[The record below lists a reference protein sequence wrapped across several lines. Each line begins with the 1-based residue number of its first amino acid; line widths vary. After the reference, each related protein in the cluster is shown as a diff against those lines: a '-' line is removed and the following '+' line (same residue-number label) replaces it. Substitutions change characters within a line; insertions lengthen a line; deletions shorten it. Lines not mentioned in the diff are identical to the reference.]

1 MSRFAPFVVAAG
13 LAATTNARADRVRE
27 LDLGMLLTMDERI
40 QSRAV
45 AASIT
50 HTSDGLHLR
59 GLIPGGVAF
68 SSTEYCD
75 ELESDTMELATTTSS
90 LSPMIEVGLRVG
102 RDLMAGST
110 VALGPTYELTLGHVM
125 PGNERHLA
133 LLVGFSRR
141 R

>member
-1 MSRFAPFVVAAG
+1 MCRFASFVVAAG
-13 LAATTNARADRVRE
+13 LSMTTSARADRE
-27 LDLGMLLTMDERI
+27 LDLGTLLAMDHRI
-40 QSRAV
+40 QARAV

-50 HTSDGLHLR
+50 HSSDGLHLR
-59 GLIPGGVAF
+59 GLIPGGIAF

-75 ELESDTMELATTTSS
+75 ELESDTMELVTTTSS
-90 LSPMIEVGLRVG
+90 MSPMIEAGLRVG
-102 RDLMAGST
+102 ADLMAGST
-110 VALGPTYELTLGHVM
+110 VAIGPLYTLTLGQVM